1 MNRNSLKFYK
11 AHPIKFIEKFIRVN
25 KKLMRLNNSQ
35 KNLIKALIN
44 Q

>member
-1 MNRNSLKFYK
+1 MSQNSLEFYK

-25 KKLMRLNNSQ
+25 KKPIRLNNSQ